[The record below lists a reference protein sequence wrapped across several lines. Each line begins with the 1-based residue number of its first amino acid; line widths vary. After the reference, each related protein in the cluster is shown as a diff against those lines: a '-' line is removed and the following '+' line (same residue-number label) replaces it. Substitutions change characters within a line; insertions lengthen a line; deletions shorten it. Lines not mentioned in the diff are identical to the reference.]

1 MISFRK
7 FIIEAYVARVA
18 EYKNSLKTAVFA
30 FGRMN
35 PPTLG
40 HSKLITKVMSVAK
53 KVGGT
58 PMVYPSK
65 TEDKKSNPLSFKTK
79 VKVLKD
85 VFGNVIN
92 TDTSIKTPFDVLE
105 KLNNDKFEKVVFV
118 VGSDRVNEFKKNM
131 SKYVD
136 SDLDNIKDFSVVSA
150 GDRDPDAEGVSGM
163 SGSKMREFV
172 IKDRFGKFKEGLMT
186 KNARLA
192 KDVFKE
198 IGKKLKIKK
207 ENYNASISM

>member
-1 MISFRK
+1 
-7 FIIEAYVARVA
+7 
-18 EYKNSLKTAVFA
+18 
-30 FGRMN
+30 
-35 PPTLG
+35 
-40 HSKLITKVMSVAK
+40 MSVAK

-85 VFGNVIN
+85 VFGDIIN
-92 TDTSIKTPFDVLE
+92 TDTSIKTPFDVITS
-105 KLNNDKFEKVVFV
+105 LNDDYERVIFV
-118 VGSDRVNEFKKNM
+118 VGSDRVSEFKRNM

-136 SDLDNIKDFSVVSA
+136 SDLENIKDFSVVSA
-150 GDRDPDAEGVSGM
+150 GERDPDADGVSGM

-172 IKDRFGKFKEGLMT
+172 IKDKFSKFKDGLMT

-192 KDVFKE
+192 KAVFKE
-198 IGKKLKIKK
+198 IGKKLK
-207 ENYNASISM
+207 

>member
-1 MISFRK
+1 M
-7 FIIEAYVARVA
+7 
-18 EYKNSLKTAVFA
+18 
-30 FGRMN
+30 
-35 PPTLG
+35 
-40 HSKLITKVMSVAK
+40 
-53 KVGGT
+53 
-58 PMVYPSK
+58 
-65 TEDKKSNPLSFKTK
+65 K

-92 TDTSIKTPFDVLE
+92 TDTSIKTPFDVLD

>member
-1 MISFRK
+1 MKTYRK
-7 FIIEAYVARVA
+7 FINEA
-18 EYKNSLKTAVFA
+18 KGDTAVFS

-35 PPTLG
+35 PPTVG
-40 HSKLITKVMSVAK
+40 HGKLIAKVVSVAK
-53 KVGGT
+53 KEKAT
-58 PMVYPSK
+58 PIVFPSK
-65 TEDKKSNPLSFKTK
+65 TEDSKKNPLSFKMK
-79 VKVLKD
+79 VKVLQD

-92 TDTSIKTPFDVLE
+92 TDTSIKTPFDVLD
-105 KLNNDKFEKVVFV
+105 KLNNDKYEKVVFV
-118 VGSDRVNEFKKNM
+118 VGSDRVNEFKRNM

-172 IKDRFGKFKEGLMT
+172 IKDKFSKFKDGLMT

>member
-1 MISFRK
+1 MKTYRK
-7 FIIEAYVARVA
+7 FINEA
-18 EYKNSLKTAVFA
+18 KSKTAVFS

-35 PPTLG
+35 PPTVG
-40 HSKLITKVMSVAK
+40 HGKLIAKVVSVAK
-53 KVGGT
+53 KEKAT
-58 PMVYPSK
+58 PIVFPSK
-65 TEDKKSNPLSFKTK
+65 TEDSKKNPLSFKMK

-118 VGSDRVNEFKKNM
+118 VGSDRVNEFKRNM

-172 IKDRFGKFKEGLMT
+172 IKDKFSKFKEGLMT

>member
-1 MISFRK
+1 MKSFRK

-35 PPTLG
+35 PPTIG
-40 HSKLITKVMSVAK
+40 HSKLLEKVVSVAK
-53 KVGGT
+53 KEGGT

-65 TEDKKSNPLSFKTK
+65 TEDKKKNPLSFKTK

-85 VFGNVIN
+85 VFGNIIN
-92 TDTSIKTPFDVLE
+92 TDTSIKTPFDVLDS
-105 KLNNDKFEKVVFV
+105 LNNSYERVIFV
-118 VGSDRVNEFKKNM
+118 VGSDRVAEFKRNM

-136 SDLDNIKDFSVVSA
+136 SDLENIKDFTVVSA
-150 GDRDPDAEGVSGM
+150 GERDPDADGVSGM

-172 IKDRFGKFKEGLMT
+172 IKDEFSKFKDGLMT
-186 KNARLA
+186 NNAKLA
-192 KDVFKE
+192 KAVFNE
-198 IGKKLKIKK
+198 IGKKLK
-207 ENYNASISM
+207 

>member
-1 MISFRK
+1 MKTYRK
-7 FIIEAYVARVA
+7 FINEA
-18 EYKNSLKTAVFA
+18 KGDTAVFS

-35 PPTLG
+35 PPTVG
-40 HSKLITKVMSVAK
+40 HGKLIAKVVSVAK
-53 KVGGT
+53 KEKAT
-58 PMVYPSK
+58 AMVFPSK
-65 TEDKKSNPLSFKTK
+65 TEDNKKNPLSFKMK
-79 VKVLKD
+79 VKVLQD

-92 TDTSIKTPFDVLE
+92 TDTSIKTPFDVLD
-105 KLNNDKFEKVVFV
+105 KLNNDKYEKVVFV
-118 VGSDRVNEFKKNM
+118 VGSDRVNEFKRNM

-172 IKDRFGKFKEGLMT
+172 IKDKFSKFKDGLMT

>member
-1 MISFRK
+1 MKTYRK
-7 FIIEAYVARVA
+7 FINEA
-18 EYKNSLKTAVFA
+18 KSKTAVFS

-35 PPTLG
+35 PPTVG
-40 HSKLITKVMSVAK
+40 HGKLIAKVVSVAK
-53 KVGGT
+53 KEKAT
-58 PMVYPSK
+58 PIVFPSK
-65 TEDKKSNPLSFKTK
+65 TEDSKKNPLSFKMK
-79 VKVLKD
+79 VKVLQD

-172 IKDRFGKFKEGLMT
+172 IKDKFSKFKEGLMT

>member
-1 MISFRK
+1 M
-7 FIIEAYVARVA
+7 
-18 EYKNSLKTAVFA
+18 
-30 FGRMN
+30 
-35 PPTLG
+35 
-40 HSKLITKVMSVAK
+40 
-53 KVGGT
+53 
-58 PMVYPSK
+58 
-65 TEDKKSNPLSFKTK
+65 K

-92 TDTSIKTPFDVLE
+92 TDTSIKTPFDVLD

-192 KDVFKE
+192 KAVFKE

-207 ENYNASISM
+207 EGYNASISM

>member
-1 MISFRK
+1 MKTYRR
-7 FIIEAYVARVA
+7 FIIEA
-18 EYKNSLKTAVFA
+18 KKQKTAVFA

-35 PPTLG
+35 PPTVG
-40 HSKLITKVMSVAK
+40 HSKLILKVLEVAK
-53 KVGGT
+53 KEGGT

-85 VFGNVIN
+85 VFGNIIN
-92 TDTSIKTPFDVLE
+92 TDTSIKTPFDVITS
-105 KLNNDKFEKVVFV
+105 LNDNYERVIFV
-118 VGSDRVNEFKKNM
+118 VGSDRVREFKRNM
-131 SKYVD
+131 SRYVD

-150 GDRDPDAEGVSGM
+150 GERDPDAEGVSGM

-172 IKDRFGKFKEGLMT
+172 MKDKFGKFKEGLMT

-192 KDVFKE
+192 KAVFKE
-198 IGKKLKIKK
+198 IGKKLKIK
-207 ENYNASISM
+207 

>member
-1 MISFRK
+1 MITFRK
-7 FIIEAYVARVA
+7 FIIEA
-18 EYKNSLKTAVFA
+18 KQKTAVFA

-40 HSKLITKVMSVAK
+40 HSKLIEKVIAVAK
-53 KVGGT
+53 KEGGT

-85 VFGNVIN
+85 VFGNIIN
-92 TDTSIKTPFDVLE
+92 TDTTIRTPFDVIYS
-105 KLNNDKFEKVVFV
+105 LNNNYEKVIFV
-118 VGSDRVNEFKKNM
+118 VGSDRVAEFKRNM
-131 SKYVD
+131 TKYVD
-136 SDLDNIKDFSVVSA
+136 SDLDNIKEFLVVSA
-150 GDRDPDAEGVSGM
+150 GNRDPDAEGVAGM

-172 IKDRFGKFKEGLMT
+172 VKDKFGKFKEGLMT
-186 KNARLA
+186 NNTALA
-192 KDVFKE
+192 KIVFKE

-207 ENYNASISM
+207 ED